1 MSSKVYDA
9 LILGAGPAGLSVA
22 LGLARIKRTAL
33 VLSHQRFRNNGIEA
47 MHTVL
52 GFDGAHPADFRNI
65 GREQVEKYGS
75 GIEFAEGE
83 AINVQRVSF
92 EDGYQGFSMEEKGGK
107 VWRGRKMVLA
117 MGARDVFPD
126 IEGYAE
132 NWPDNMY
139 VLHLLLCYRGT
150 DADFA
155 ATNVFSA
162 MAMNART
169 YLSE

>member
-1 MSSKVYDA
+1 MPSKIYDA
-9 LILGAGPAGLSVA
+9 LILGAGPAGLSAA

-33 VLSHQRFRNNGIEA
+33 VLSNQCFRNNGIKA

-52 GFDGAHPADFRNI
+52 GFDGAHPADFRSI
-65 GREQVEKYGS
+65 GREQIEKYGD
-75 GIEFAEGE
+75 GIEFTEGE
-83 AINVQRVSF
+83 AINVRRAYL
-92 EDGYQGFSMEEKGGK
+92 EDQYQGFEMEEKGGK

-139 VLHLLLCYRGT
+139 VPTSSHTLLRY
-150 DADFA
+150 
-155 ATNVFSA
+155 
-162 MAMNART
+162 
-169 YLSE
+169 